1 MIFRQPAHS
10 VEMKY
15 LIPSHTRDRRRRV
28 MKFSGLK
35 EIICIG
41 LLSVIFAGDS
51 RAAQEEKV
59 LLDLRRVADKP
70 PPEIEKFLGVPSKL
84 IDDIFRST
92 RGYTYPAIRAIYMN
106 GAIEVTYL
114 EGGARYFKIWIQKLG
129 GKYQDYSYPKDMGPL
144 LADLGL
150 DRNIPADFSNQTLT
164 RWRDLPD
171 LYEINVFTTG
181 EKQIWYVHVL
191 TSRIYE

>member
-1 MIFRQPAHS
+1 
-10 VEMKY
+10 
-15 LIPSHTRDRRRRV
+15 

-41 LLSVIFAGDS
+41 LFSVVFASDS

-70 PPEIEKFLGVPSKL
+70 RPEIEKFLGVPSKL
-84 IDDIFRST
+84 IDDVFRST
-92 RGYTYPAIRAIYMN
+92 RGYTYPAVRAIYMN